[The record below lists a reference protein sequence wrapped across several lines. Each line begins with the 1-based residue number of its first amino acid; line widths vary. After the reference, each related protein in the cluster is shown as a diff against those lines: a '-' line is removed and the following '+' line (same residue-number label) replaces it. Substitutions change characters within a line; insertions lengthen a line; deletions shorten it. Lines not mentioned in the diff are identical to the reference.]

1 MQAPGAS
8 TGKINATPP
17 RAGIRRARDCAGAV
31 CGCEDGGGRGQ
42 RLLCGVRDL
51 ALPLLSASRNLLFA
65 SCLLEF

>member
-1 MQAPGAS
+1 MQAPRAS

-17 RAGIRRARDCAGAV
+17 RAQDCAGAV
-31 CGCEDGGGRGQ
+31 HGCEDGGGRGQ